1 MRSRSAVFNNRFV
14 IVEPYYDPEDPTTFD
29 TAESLAAANEAI
41 EAKKEDQE
49 EKMKLVEEQHQL
61 KNQEIENLEKSIQR
75 RLALLSKYASFART
89 IKEEEKVQLKK
100 SLDKV
105 LIPLY
110 EEAEALYDLYLKAGK
125 ISTRNEDPKNDSI
138 EKIKNYLFAVTTAFE
153 NTYLYQTLKEDVTN
167 QLMSIFNKQL
177 TQVNTNY
184 KSSTK
189 SYSKHK
195 NSAYKG
201 KYYDKSLYQI
211 DNRSKEI
218 VIANLPEGCTEN
230 DIIYSLKGYF
240 GVQNIRI
247 EGTNGFV
254 TFEQN
259 WHTKKP
265 IKTGLYI
272 KNKV

>member
-29 TAESLAAANEAI
+29 TAESIAAANEAI

-138 EKIKNYLFAVTTAFE
+138 EKIKNYL
-153 NTYLYQTLKEDVTN
+153 
-167 QLMSIFNKQL
+167 
-177 TQVNTNY
+177 
-184 KSSTK
+184 
-189 SYSKHK
+189 
-195 NSAYKG
+195 
-201 KYYDKSLYQI
+201 
-211 DNRSKEI
+211 
-218 VIANLPEGCTEN
+218 
-230 DIIYSLKGYF
+230 
-240 GVQNIRI
+240 
-247 EGTNGFV
+247 
-254 TFEQN
+254 
-259 WHTKKP
+259 
-265 IKTGLYI
+265 
-272 KNKV
+272 